1 MCSLEGSPY
10 FIVTVFFEWI
20 QVVPEKKRFL
30 SEKNNS
36 EIMQNERTADANTA

>member
-1 MCSLEGSPY
+1 MCSLESSPY

-20 QVVPEKKRFL
+20 QVIPEKKRFL

-36 EIMQNERTADANTA
+36 ETMQNERTADANTA